1 MFLMAK
7 HLVNCYTCINLA
19 MSIFGYLV
27 VPVFVLLLLDWQNVH
42 SLDLVKNIEDIVV
55 MNLPQESFTNLDM
68 LPLEGIPCYS
78 EPCKNV
84 FEFLVFPVP

>member
-1 MFLMAK
+1 
-7 HLVNCYTCINLA
+7 

-68 LPLEGIPCYS
+68 LPLEGIPYYS

-84 FEFLVFPVP
+84 